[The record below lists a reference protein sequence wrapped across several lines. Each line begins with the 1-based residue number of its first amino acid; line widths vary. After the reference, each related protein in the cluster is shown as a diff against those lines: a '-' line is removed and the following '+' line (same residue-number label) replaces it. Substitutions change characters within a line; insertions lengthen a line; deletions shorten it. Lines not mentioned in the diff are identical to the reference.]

1 MKISIEGID
10 FRYVPKNIEEQI
22 RKIGSIEFKEIND
35 MTPEELQFFNRVKK
49 SVEYNR
55 NAKSSILSEENYNE
69 RQQEDMADSIA
80 NSIAKALNLP
90 GVNSSVNSAE
100 FKALQEDRAY
110 WIARAK
116 VLESMLLKVSPDSA
130 AIERKI
136 HMEFLTRMVR
146 EEMFIR
152 TRSRPNEVKFI
163 EEVDQQKRWN
173 DPYFVMRAIRKIYDE
188 RFQHVLGKPLDA
200 DGNEPY
206 WQQYVKTVA
215 SLSPKHE
222 SFVKQTIVIDKETQ
236 DEWNE
241 RMEVIRGIRDR
252 LFHYLDS
259 IYYDASADRQKWI
272 EEAKRNKILEKI
284 NAMIPTTMFSDD
296 VAAFI
301 SESLPE
307 KMGFDVKGLTK
318 EYDQANAVRYVA
330 AVELYLVKLKEIK
343 EGKMTEDFTWKNGFQ
358 KTYKTPPI
366 EAPEN
371 FEFDGATPGMR

>member
-1 MKISIEGID
+1 MKISIEGVN
-10 FRYVPKNIEEQI
+10 FRYVPKDVEEQI

-49 SVEYNR
+49 SVEYYR

-90 GVNSSVNSAE
+90 GVSSSDNAE
-100 FKALQEDRAY
+100 IKALQEDRAY

-152 TRSRPNEVKFI
+152 TRSRPVKLKHI
-163 EEVDQQKRWN
+163 EEVDNKKRWN
-173 DPYFVMRAIRKIYDE
+173 DPYFVMRAIRKVYDE
-188 RFQHVLGKPLDA
+188 RFLNVLGKPLDA

-222 SFVKQTIVIDKETQ
+222 DYVKQTLLITKEIW
-236 DEWNE
+236 DELNE
-241 RMEVIRGIRDR
+241 RREVLRGIRDR

-284 NAMIPTTMFSDD
+284 NTMDEETMFSDD

-307 KMGFDVKGLTK
+307 RMGFDPKGLAK

-330 AVELYLVKLKEIK
+330 AVELYLAKLKEIK
-343 EGKMTEDFTWKNGFQ
+343 EGKMVQEFTWEKGYQ